1 MPHKLREKGM
11 QNTHT
16 SAETGTAQASHNFIA
31 PAKRKY
37 SLLEKAHGATHHI
50 RIDGWLP
57 VGLPIATL
65 WGPCKVIGNYLEI
78 YESATTEPYGV

>member
-11 QNTHT
+11 QNTT
-16 SAETGTAQASHNFIA
+16 QNSETGTDKVSRNFIS
-31 PAKRKY
+31 PANRKY

-57 VGLPIATL
+57 VGLPMTTQ

-78 YESATTEPYGV
+78 YESAITEPHGI